1 MAHAIHGM
9 CTWGRLVD
17 MPSLLRDINIYIY
30 IYSHGVFV
38 HNTDMFS
45 HVAIDIVMSSNFIPH
60 NGVDMIATR
69 RSQMVCPSSAAWG
82 HSDVTPAITIILVT
96 VFHGTNSTV
105 MATLWL
111 CLWHDTRATNCKH
124 VNHSYFIRY
133 KLYRQKLSGLWLC
146 KRRVPPYFEKTKALS
161 YCETS
166 K

>member
-1 MAHAIHGM
+1 MRSISWYAE
-9 CTWGRLVD
+9 LV
-17 MPSLLRDINIYIY
+17 PWYRYIYIY

-69 RSQMVCPSSAAWG
+69 RSQMVCPCSAAWG
-82 HSDVTPAITIILVT
+82 HSDVTPAITSILVT
-96 VFHGTNSTV
+96 VFHETNGTV

-124 VNHSYFIRY
+124 MNHSYFIRY
-133 KLYRQKLSGLWLC
+133 KLYRQKSSGLWLC
-146 KRRVPPYFEKTKALS
+146 KRRVPLYFEKTKALS